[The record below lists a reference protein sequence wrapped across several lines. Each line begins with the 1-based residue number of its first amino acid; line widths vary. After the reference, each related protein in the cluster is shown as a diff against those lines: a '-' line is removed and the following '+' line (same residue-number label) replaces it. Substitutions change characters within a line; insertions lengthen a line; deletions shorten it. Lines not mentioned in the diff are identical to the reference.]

1 MNILKKILMILI
13 CVIFSNN
20 LSSQL
25 KNPSYKKDNYV
36 SNFAATYG
44 SQNKYIKYEEKDD
57 ELILFADPSTLVITI
72 LGGLGSL
79 SLAAIPLS
87 FKIPTSQWYEK
98 LIQRIFCVAM
108 GGVSFLC
115 LKKAIKDLT
124 MKFSKTQYISFDKEG
139 AKLWNERIFFWKN
152 INDIN
157 LQTIQY
163 KDKVHSNYSPYPNS
177 LFIGGYTHTYRHN
190 VTYLSFYDEYKTT
203 VLKVSSS
210 DYCLPIMLANLSALA
225 EHYWQKYKS

>member
-1 MNILKKILMILI
+1 MQKIIVILI
-13 CVIFSNN
+13 CGIFFNN
-20 LSSQL
+20 VSPQFLG
-25 KNPSYKKDNYV
+25 NPSYKKDNYV
-36 SNFAATYG
+36 SHFVATYG
-44 SQNKYIKYEEKDD
+44 SQNKYIKYEEKND
-57 ELILFADPSTLVITI
+57 ELILFADPSTLIITI

-87 FKIPTSQWYEK
+87 FNISTNQWYEK
-98 LIQRIFCVAM
+98 LIQKVFCVAM

-115 LKKAIKDLT
+115 FKTAIKDLI
-124 MKFSKTQYISFDKEG
+124 MKFRKTPYISFDKEG

-163 KDKVHSNYSPYPNS
+163 KNKVHSNYQPNPS
-177 LFIGGYTHTYRHN
+177 ALFIGGYTHSYNYN

-203 VLKVSSS
+203 VLQVTSS
-210 DYCLPIMLANLSALA
+210 DYCLPISLANLSALA
-225 EHYWQKYKS
+225 EHYWQKYKV